1 MATQV
6 AATYSPDYQCIRLKS
21 VFPAFADPINPQGFQ
36 TPHQIVFLSTSGFII
51 YTIIQQ
57 FME

>member
-21 VFPAFADPINPQGFQ
+21 VFPALRIRKNLKAFKLHIKL
-36 TPHQIVFLSTSGFII
+36 VFLSTSGFII